1 LNASK
6 EGLFVMLNL
15 LFSLEGDYIKND
27 NFWKENG
34 VHIVIPDM
42 IGNPAQK
49 VKIEYPI
56 LVKFS

>member
-1 LNASK
+1 
-6 EGLFVMLNL
+6 MLNL